1 MLRAKLLPIPTADSF
16 FDGTF
21 PGVAGLGNR
30 GLPSLPALT
39 GGGGSTLGV
48 LALGAQKHVL
58 GFPSK
63 LACPGAD
70 ADPVP

>member
-21 PGVAGLGNR
+21 LGVAGLGDR

-39 GGGGSTLGV
+39 GGGVHVGGLG
-48 LALGAQKHVL
+48 LRGAETRAWFSIQAGVS
-58 GFPSK
+58 G
-63 LACPGAD
+63 G
-70 ADPVP
+70 